1 MDRLSRQEIIKNY
14 VSIKP
19 FENPQQ
25 NDDTIREKVL
35 LSPHG
40 IGISTLAHA
49 LRSRGVHATS
59 CSFYKDVYSYLSDV
73 CLNLDQNPMDLR
85 VKIRD
90 AFFEEALE
98 TYDIFHF
105 RFGLTFFDPD
115 KSDLKIYS
123 SKGKKVVAH
132 LTGVEARL
140 PSVARSFNNR
150 YIQEGAWG
158 WTEER
163 IREHLNVLS
172 AYIDHAII
180 CDHELMP
187 HVQPYF
193 KKVHIVPYAINANP
207 FTPKYPSPDIEPIVV
222 HAPSNR
228 EVKGTEFILK
238 AVERLQKEGHKFQFR
253 LVEKIPREQAKQ
265 IYQKAAIVID
275 QLSIGTYAN
284 LSMEAMALGKPV
296 ICYIRDDLR
305 STFPPGLPI
314 VSATPDTIYEVLKDL
329 LNRPE
334 DWPKLG
340 LAGRSYVEQ
349 THNYDKVAQKLIDVY
364 NQL

>member
-25 NDDTIREKVL
+25 KYDTIREKVH

-40 IGISTLAHA
+40 IGIGTLAHA

-90 AFFEEALE
+90 AYFEEALE

-105 RFGLTFFDPD
+105 HFGSTFYAPD
-115 KSDLKIYS
+115 KRDLKILKS
-123 SKGKKVVAH
+123 LGKKLVAH
-132 LTGVEARL
+132 FNGDEARV
-140 PSVARSFNNR
+140 PSIARTFNNPYVQVR
-150 YIQEGAWG
+150 EP

-163 IREHLNVLS
+163 IRENLMLNS

-180 CDHELMP
+180 NDHELLSQ
-187 HVQPYF
+187 VEPYF
-193 KKVHIVPYAINANP
+193 KKVHIIPYAIDARE
-207 FTPKYPSPDIEPIVV
+207 FTPEYPSPGAEPVVV
-222 HAPSNR
+222 HAPSDR
-228 EVKGTEFILK
+228 RVKGTEFVLQ
-238 AVERLQKEGHKFQFR
+238 AVERLKREGQKFQFR
-253 LVEKIPREQAKQ
+253 LVEKVPREQAKQ
-265 IYQKAAIVID
+265 IYQKSTIIID
-275 QLSIGTYAN
+275 QLTVGTYAN
-284 LSMEAMALGKPV
+284 LSMEAMAMGKPV
-296 ICYIRDDLR
+296 ICYIRDGLR
-305 STFPPGLPI
+305 STFPPGFPI

-340 LAGRSYVEQ
+340 MAGRSYVEQ